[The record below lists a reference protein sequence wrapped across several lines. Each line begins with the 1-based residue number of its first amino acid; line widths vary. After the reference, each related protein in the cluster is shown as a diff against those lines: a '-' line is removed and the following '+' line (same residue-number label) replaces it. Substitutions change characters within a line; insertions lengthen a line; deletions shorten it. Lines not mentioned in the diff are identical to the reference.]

1 MILPQARLFL
11 SFSEQ
16 ERREFCNWYLSMD
29 LPPAF
34 LLHRIYLFSFMIIY
48 CYSLVLRTQLN
59 RFLYTYKINI
69 LYVNFQGSLIKCNFQ
84 VCFWQLLVREVSH
97 ILLWLRMIKFC
108 ECHVFHHKRC
118 LTE

>member
-1 MILPQARLFL
+1 MIVPQARLFL

-108 ECHVFHHKRC
+108 ECRVFHHKRC